1 VIVRNLIP
9 QRNRVRSLRP
19 TAGEGSVPPI
29 AVVLLIGMALLVGA
43 TLYLYLEL
51 RSTRNQMVEQFDQ
64 YNAQLAQLEGSV
76 SRTSRTVDTSVEE
89 VKGMMATASK
99 QIDEKTQKVEQRVL
113 GRTQT
118 LAKDLEQTKAQ
129 QQAALRDVGGK
140 LNNLEQV
147 ATTTDSRVGSLTEH
161 VDTVKTEVDK
171 NREELEKAI
180 KDLKT
185 VRGDLGVQS
194 GLIATN
200 GEEVAA
206 LRRLGERDY
215 YEFDLTKTKQPVRV
229 GNVRVKL
236 RKADMKRQKFT
247 LELYADDKKIE
258 KKDKTL
264 LEPVQFYVIGSRIP
278 YELVVN
284 KVEKNRIVGYIATPK
299 TDAGARK
306 TAAAASSSD

>member
-1 VIVRNLIP
+1 
-9 QRNRVRSLRP
+9 
-19 TAGEGSVPPI
+19 
-29 AVVLLIGMALLVGA
+29 MALLVGA

-51 RSTRNQMVEQFDQ
+51 RSTRNEMAAQFDD
-64 YNAQLAQLEGSV
+64 YNAQFAQLEGTV
-76 SRTSRTVDTSVEE
+76 SRTSRSVDTSVEE
-89 VKGMMATASK
+89 VKGMMATKGK
-99 QIDEKTQKVEQRVL
+99 QLEEQTQKVEQRVL

-118 LAKDLEQTKAQ
+118 LAKEIEQTKAQ

-140 LNNLEQV
+140 LNSLEQV
-147 ATTTDSRVGSLTEH
+147 ASTTDSKVGSLTGR

-171 NREELEKAI
+171 TREELEQAI
-180 KDLKT
+180 ADLKT

-215 YEFDLTKTKQPVRV
+215 FEFDLTKTKQPVRV

-236 RKADMKRQKFT
+236 RKADAKRQKFT

-264 LEPVQFYVIGSRIP
+264 LEPVQFYVIGSRVP

-299 TDAGARK
+299 
-306 TAAAASSSD
+306 AASERKPTTTSASSD

>member
-1 VIVRNLIP
+1 
-9 QRNRVRSLRP
+9 
-19 TAGEGSVPPI
+19 
-29 AVVLLIGMALLVGA
+29 MALLVGA

-51 RSTRNQMVEQFDQ
+51 RSTRNEMAAQFDD
-64 YNAQLAQLEGSV
+64 YTARFAQLEGTV
-76 SRTSRTVDTSVEE
+76 SRTSRSVDTSVEE
-89 VKGMMATASK
+89 VKGMMDAK
-99 QIDEKTQKVEQRVL
+99 GKELEEQTQRVEQRVL
-113 GRTQT
+113 GRTQS
-118 LAKDLEQTKAQ
+118 LAKELEQNKAQ

-140 LNNLEQV
+140 LSNLEQV
-147 ATTTDSRVGSLTEH
+147 ASDTDSRVGSLTGR

-171 NREELEKAI
+171 TREELERAI
-180 KDLKT
+180 ADLKT

-206 LRRLGERDY
+206 LRRLGDRDY
-215 YEFDLTKTKQPVRV
+215 FEFDLTRTKQPVRV
-229 GNVRVKL
+229 GNVRIKL
-236 RKADMKRQKFT
+236 RKADRKRQKFT

-299 TDAGARK
+299 AAAERK
-306 TAAAASSSD
+306 PAPTTPAASSD